1 MTSTSDKRE
10 SGETASV
17 HDVAVVGAG
26 PSGLAMAI
34 ALARSGLSTVL
45 IAPDVTAEDD
55 RTTALLDS
63 SVEMLKSLD
72 LWERIH
78 PHAAPLAHMRIID
91 GTDRLI
97 RAPETVFDASE
108 LKLEAFG
115 YNIRNRDLNRIL
127 GDAAATTEG
136 LTRVHARFE
145 GLEVEQERTRLTL
158 ETGAHVSVRLVIG
171 ADGRNSPVRNA
182 VGIDTKTWR
191 YPQAALI
198 VNLDHDMPHRFH
210 STEFHTP
217 TGPFTLVPLSGRG
230 SSLVC
235 VEQPEVAQEL
245 AAMDDSA
252 LALEL
257 ERRARSVYGKM
268 RIDGARQVYPLGGLT
283 ATRMGARRAALVGE
297 AAHVFPPIGAQG
309 LNLGLRDVAALVEIV
324 VSARERG
331 EDIGSDEV
339 LGRYER
345 QRRADITSRTT
356 AVDLLN
362 RSLLTDMLPVQ
373 ALRSFG
379 LYLASRVA
387 PLRRMLMR
395 EGIAPVLARPKL
407 MRGLTLG
414 R

>member
-1 MTSTSDKRE
+1 MTSTSDARAA
-10 SGETASV
+10 GTATSV

-34 ALARSGLSTVL
+34 ALARSGLFTVL

-72 LWERIH
+72 LWERIL

-91 GTDRLI
+91 GTERLF

-127 GDAAATTEG
+127 GEAASGTEG
-136 LTRVHARFE
+136 LTRIHARFE
-145 GLEVEQERTRLTL
+145 GLEAGADCTRLDL
-158 ETGAHVSVRLVIG
+158 ETGEHVCVRLVVG
-171 ADGRNSPVRNA
+171 ADGRNSPVRDA

-198 VNLDHDMPHRFH
+198 VNLDHDLPHRFH

-235 VEQPEVAQEL
+235 VERPEVAQEL
-245 AAMDDSA
+245 AAMDDDT

-324 VSARERG
+324 VSARDRG

-373 ALRSFG
+373 ALRSIG

>member
-1 MTSTSDKRE
+1 
-10 SGETASV
+10 
-17 HDVAVVGAG
+17 
-26 PSGLAMAI
+26 
-34 ALARSGLSTVL
+34 
-45 IAPDVTAEDD
+45 
-55 RTTALLDS
+55 
-63 SVEMLKSLD
+63 
-72 LWERIH
+72 
-78 PHAAPLAHMRIID
+78 
-91 GTDRLI
+91 
-97 RAPETVFDASE
+97 
-108 LKLEAFG
+108 
-115 YNIRNRDLNRIL
+115 
-127 GDAAATTEG
+127 
-136 LTRVHARFE
+136 
-145 GLEVEQERTRLTL
+145 
-158 ETGAHVSVRLVIG
+158 
-171 ADGRNSPVRNA
+171 
-182 VGIDTKTWR
+182 
-191 YPQAALI
+191 
-198 VNLDHDMPHRFH
+198 
-210 STEFHTP
+210 
-217 TGPFTLVPLSGRG
+217 
-230 SSLVC
+230 
-235 VEQPEVAQEL
+235 
-245 AAMDDSA
+245 
-252 LALEL
+252 
-257 ERRARSVYGKM
+257 M

-324 VSARERG
+324 VSARDRG

-373 ALRSFG
+373 ALRSIG